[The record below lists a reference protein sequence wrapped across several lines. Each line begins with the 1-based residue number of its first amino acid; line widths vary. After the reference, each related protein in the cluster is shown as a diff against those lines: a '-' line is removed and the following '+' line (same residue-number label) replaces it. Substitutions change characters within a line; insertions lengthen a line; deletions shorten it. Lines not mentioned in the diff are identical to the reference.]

1 MLLSVSPIFAP
12 LQPEKIIFAA
22 VFIYVYC
29 VRVPYI
35 QGKRLKR
42 FYLPFAAV
50 FMYDRQK
57 VLTLSF
63 ESVCSRLFDMFHL
76 SRLIL
81 NKVLCLNFDVFSR
94 FMLCFL
100 IQINS
105 KLKTFGNFVFFSIF
119 ATNILSF
126 YFSVSRFF
134 IRFDYSEKNE
144 NRNEKAVFLPFLPEN
159 VRFCRKYNV
168 YFQRF
173 MGIQGKLHPNPRF

>member
-12 LQPEKIIFAA
+12 CSPKKSSLQPFL
-22 VFIYVYC
+22 YMYC
-29 VRVPYI
+29 VRTLYI
-35 QGKRLKR
+35 GKTPKTLLFAVYRL
-42 FYLPFAAV
+42 FLFT
-50 FMYDRQK
+50 RQK

-63 ESVCSRLFDMFHL
+63 EYLCSRLFDTFHL

-81 NKVLCLNFDVFSR
+81 NKVLCLKFDVFSR

-119 ATNILSF
+119 ATNVLSF

-134 IRFDYSEKNE
+134 IRFDYTEENE
-144 NRNEKAVFLPFLPEN
+144 NRNDKALFLPFLPEN
-159 VRFCRKYNV
+159 VRFCRK
-168 YFQRF
+168 
-173 MGIQGKLHPNPRF
+173 